1 MPKISELPIQT
12 NAGVNTGDSFA
23 IVDAFTGTTKQIPV
37 GQMDLRYSGVP
48 DGGTTQQVL
57 AKSSGANKDVYW
69 RSLDK
74 SSVGLG
80 QVDNT
85 SDANKPISNA
95 TQAALNLK
103 ANTSALSA
111 KADTS
116 YVNTQ
121 LATKQDKLPVGTD
134 GEVLTLVAGIP
145 AWAPGGGGGGAVS
158 SVFGRTGA
166 VTAQVGDYDKTQVGL
181 DQVDNTSD
189 LDKPLSTAAIAA
201 LAGKQASLPA
211 GSNGQFLSLSGGSPT
226 WAAVPNDLPTG
237 GTTGQALV
245 KTSGTNYAVSWA
257 TIDPGIVV
265 SNSQTLASGATA
277 TIPAGQRKRIKV
289 NSAGGDLPFLLPAGT
304 VDGQELYVMGVS
316 DTNPCTLTELMTGTA
331 KVYLGGPGTA
341 ITFTANIMVY
351 FIWDSGNTV
360 WVKSGGNI

>member
-12 NAGVNTGDSFA
+12 NAGVNTGDSLA
-23 IVDAFTGTTKQIPV
+23 IVDAFTGTTKQIPI

-85 SDANKPISNA
+85 SDANKPISTA

-121 LATKQDKLPVGTD
+121 LATKQDKLPVGAD

-145 AWAPGGGGGGAVS
+145 AWAAGGGGGGAVS

-166 VTAQVGDYDKTQVGL
+166 VTAQVGDYDKTQIGL

-201 LAGKQASLPA
+201 LAAKQASLPA
-211 GSNGQFLSLSGGSPT
+211 GTNGQILSL
-226 WAAVPNDLPTG
+226 AAGVPDWIDVPPSLPVG

-245 KTSGTNYAVSWA
+245 KTSGTDYAVGWS
-257 TIDPGIVV
+257 TIDPGIVA
-265 SNSQTLASGATA
+265 SAAQALASGATA
-277 TIPAGQRKRIKV
+277 TLPAGQRKRIKV
-289 NSAGGDLPFLLPAGT
+289 NSTGGPLPFVLPNGT
-304 VDGQELYVMGVS
+304 VDTQELYIQGVS
-316 DTNPCTLTELMTGTA
+316 DVNPCILVQTGN
-331 KVYLGGPGTA
+331 VYLGSSGEEVTLTQYKL
-341 ITFTANIMVY
+341 IYLV
-351 FIWDSGNTV
+351 WDHGNTM
-360 WVKSGGNI
+360 WIRAGGNI